1 MPKSLS
7 DIQVKNIKQH
17 GNYRIAPS
25 LYLYVEKKS
34 TGEKKQWRLRKQL
47 DGKRKWIYIGSYP
60 AMSPTEARKKAAF
73 LLEGE
78 LDPKAILRD
87 LKQKKAASAVKESLK
102 TITFAT
108 LADEYLERIKQPVWK
123 SGGKSEQSWLNSLNQ
138 YILPAIGNK
147 EIEDI
152 TPDDLVGM
160 LTPIWISKNETANR
174 TRGRV
179 ESIIDYAIAKGISD
193 KRNPAKYQNL
203 LENLLPQVKRE
214 VQHHAALPFDDVPG
228 FVSELW
234 DKKEGSYDALK
245 LILLTQVRSADARE
259 ALWTQFDLQSG
270 VWTAP
275 IRKLGG
281 EMQRL
286 PLPKKLLWLLQERR
300 ENTQDD
306 RLFPGAGR
314 NAFITSNA
322 LDKSLDVFARTD
334 HLGKRVTIHGFRST
348 FIDWATATSSGSR
361 EDADRQ
367 LGHREKNQTLAAYMR
382 TDLFDRRAKLIQQYE
397 DFALSEIAFSS
408 H

>member
-7 DIQVKNIKQH
+7 DLKIKNIKTL
-17 GNYRIAPS
+17 GNHRVAPK
-25 LYLYVEKKS
+25 LYLHVKPRQKLWY
-34 TGEKKQWRLRKQL
+34 LREQL
-47 DGKRKWIYIGSYP
+47 DGKRKWIYLGSYP
-60 AMSPTEARKKAAF
+60 AMSPTEAKKKATE
-73 LLEGE
+73 LLSSDIAPE
-78 LDPKAILRD
+78 AALREA
-87 LKQKKAASAVKESLK
+87 KQKKATSAIKESLK
-102 TITFAT
+102 NITFAE

-123 SGGKSEQSWLNSLNQ
+123 SGGKSEQSWMNSLNR
-138 YILPAIGNK
+138 YILPVIANK

-160 LTPIWISKNETANR
+160 LSPIWITKHETANR

-179 ESIIDYAIAKGISD
+179 ESIIDFAIAKGISD

-203 LENLLPQVKRE
+203 LQNLLPQVKRE
-214 VQHHAALPFDDVPG
+214 VQHHAALPFDHLPG
-228 FVSELW
+228 FISELW
-234 DKKEGSYDALK
+234 EKKEGSYDALK
-245 LILLTQVRSADARE
+245 LISLTQVRSADARE

-281 EMQRL
+281 QEQRL
-286 PLPKKLLWLLQERR
+286 PLPKNLLWMLQERR

-314 NAFITSNA
+314 NTFITSNA
-322 LDKSLDVFARTD
+322 LDKSLDVFSRKD

-348 FIDWATATSSGSR
+348 FIDWATATGSGSR

-382 TDLFDRRAKLIQQYE
+382 TDLFDRRAKLIQLYE
-397 DFALSEIAFSS
+397 DFALSEMASSS